1 MKIQKIRRS
10 ILLYS
15 IGFITFGVTSI
26 RVNQQADA
34 YSFLFDQ
41 LGMKLPQANAA
52 HAK

>member
-1 MKIQKIRRS
+1 MKIQTLRRS

-15 IGFITFGVTSI
+15 ICFISFGVASI
-26 RVNQQADA
+26 RVNQQAVA
-34 YSFLFDQ
+34 YAFLFDR